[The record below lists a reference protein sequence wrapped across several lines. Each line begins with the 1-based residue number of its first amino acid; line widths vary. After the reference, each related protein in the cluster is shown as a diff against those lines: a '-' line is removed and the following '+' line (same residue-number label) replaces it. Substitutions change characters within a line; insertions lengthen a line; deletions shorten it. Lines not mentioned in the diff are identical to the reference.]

1 MSREQVLA
9 SDKLAELEAMLDTAT
24 GDSRECVYT
33 NLMKLYAHHKMIDR
47 AINLSRR
54 LREEQLKVPEVYEIL
69 SQLIES
75 QYTESLEHQEQQHHQ
90 VNTSNPPPMYQLTTG
105 QALPGQPM
113 IPVQAYISPEGYIYT
128 YPPPPPPA
136 GTPETAYYTPQAY
149 ASYPYAA
156 AGTPV
161 QYSHEMSGSSYTS
174 SPYPVTMTPDHY
186 SVASETSTE
195 LPCGMSHASV
205 SGRSSVHS
213 ASQPE
218 QHSYLHRQ
226 LKRLVT
232 NGEPEHALNVY
243 RNLEHAGKAINVT
256 ETSALIEQLV
266 RVDLM
271 SEAVEITQ
279 SMLMRNMHPMP
290 KIFRFLLNKLAS
302 NGSVEDINAIGNYLS
317 SKIKK
322 DVSYDNR
329 LCNAYL
335 SAGRGAEFLT
345 ILMHD
350 LEIALSLG
358 NQDQLSILQDR
369 FPRGGAMGLLD
380 NHPELINE
388 FTQLAQRFAQTG
400 YIAPMNVLW
409 TYHFINNNSELA
421 DTIWQQHVRTSNQIM
436 FQKVCQVA
444 RSTGNLKLAFGLVH
458 KLHEADQVTP
468 GARGIAYSCL
478 LDCLA
483 ADSEHKQGFQ
493 VLQEAIHKGIKLED
507 INRTALVRLK
517 HGIEEMGEEF
527 PYTIPPK
534 NAGSKMENG
543 ERSVSPLDWSQ
554 E

>member
-1 MSREQVLA
+1 M
-9 SDKLAELEAMLDTAT
+9 
-24 GDSRECVYT
+24 
-33 NLMKLYAHHKMIDR
+33 
-47 AINLSRR
+47 
-54 LREEQLKVPEVYEIL
+54 REEQLKIPEVYEIL
-69 SQLIES
+69 GQLIES
-75 QYTESLEHQEQQHHQ
+75 QYTESLNQEQQQ
-90 VNTSNPPPMYQLTTG
+90 QMPQISSPPPMYQPM
-105 QALPGQPM
+105 APMHPGSMIPHPYDPSQM
-113 IPVQAYISPEGYIYT
+113 IPVTYISPEGYQGYFYT
-128 YPPPPPPA
+128 YPPPAPMPGNPEGYYNHAGVAYAPTPTPYPPPPA
-136 GTPETAYYTPQAY
+136 NTPMYNPEMAG
-149 ASYPYAA
+149 SYPS
-156 AGTPV
+156 T
-161 QYSHEMSGSSYTS
+161 
-174 SPYPVTMTPDHY
+174 PYPVTMTPDFT
-186 SVASETSTE
+186 SMASEASTE
-195 LPCGMSHASV
+195 LPQMSQ
-205 SGRSSVHS
+205 SGRSSIVPQYP
-213 ASQPE
+213 ADSQ

-232 NGEPEHALNVY
+232 NGEAENALSVY
-243 RNLEHAGKAINVT
+243 RNLEQAGKTVNVT

-266 RVDLM
+266 RTDMM

-302 NGSVEDINAIGNYLS
+302 NGAVEDINAIGNYLS

-335 SAGRGAEFLT
+335 SAGRGGEFLT
-345 ILMHD
+345 ILAHD
-350 LEIALSLG
+350 LEIALSIG
-358 NQDQLSILQDR
+358 NLEQLATLQDR

-380 NHPELINE
+380 NHPELIDE
-388 FTQLAQRFAQTG
+388 FTLLAQRFAQTG

-409 TYHFINNNSELA
+409 TYHFINNNMALA
-421 DTIWQQHVRTSNQIM
+421 DTIWQQHVRSSNQIM

-444 RSTGNLKLAFGLVH
+444 RSTGNLNLAFGLVN

-483 ADSEHKQGFQ
+483 ADSAHKQGFE
-493 VLQEAIHKGIKLED
+493 VLKEAIQKGIKLED

-517 HGIEEMGEEF
+517 AGIEEIGEDF

-534 NAGSKMENG
+534 NPGRMDNE
-543 ERSVSPLDWSQ
+543 ERSLSPLDWSQ